1 MFDGILFTITK
12 IENYCILHGLFLETL
27 ARDSKGIK
35 KGERHTYNKAV
46 GFSNYSHNLEPQ
58 HVYYIQHRRRSL
70 LVLVG
75 GGLHR

>member
-35 KGERHTYNKAV
+35 KGQRHTYN
-46 GFSNYSHNLEPQ
+46 
-58 HVYYIQHRRRSL
+58 
-70 LVLVG
+70 
-75 GGLHR
+75 